1 MMIGGI
7 IDYYD
12 KVKIK
17 CITEQL
23 SNKKYFE
30 MIDEQINRY
39 ATRFAENIFLNITFL
54 STSRYQ

>member
-1 MMIGGI
+1 MIGRI

-17 CITEQL
+17 FITEQL

-30 MIDEQINRY
+30 MIDEQINVY
-39 ATRFAENIFLNITFL
+39 ATCFAENIFLNMIILL